1 MKNII
6 YLCLMV
12 LLPAA
17 KLYSQPVSGDALYG
31 MLGKQLTVA
40 EIEKLIIDFK
50 LNMAQYSNTGSP
62 ENTIQLLRP
71 FDKPEL
77 TLSCNEQNN
86 THITFKLT
94 NKQVQWIDIDPSF
107 SPYAAYAAERFGIS
121 SNLEQMKTFIS
132 DKQPTISPDGQ
143 WMVYLRW
150 KDAEFS
156 YFMRFKS
163 TASNPVHQPSAFAV
177 TYEPSSQNPAAVAE
191 KPAQESAAS
200 VSDMTMPNHELFNYI
215 GKPVSDTLLR
225 GWIKRYQLNGV
236 KYIDPAA
243 EGGLEYKIFGD
254 ADSLVALQKLKGGEH
269 FRYFSNSKTHYVNL
283 LELDFYKS
291 VLCAVKVNMKL
302 SALAETVVTGL
313 GFGSYKEPS
322 TTIIE
327 LRLEKY
333 KPDIEKFGLN
343 DKRYKWNDSE
353 NRYELET
360 RVELEK
366 GRYFNHFIVK
376 SMKHYREL
384 KYINPDAVAAKA
396 TEPAATTE
404 LSAAAKMYA
413 CVSGDCTSG
422 RGKANIKGTSFYYE
436 GSFKNGVP
444 HGVGKLTFSG
454 GAYAQG
460 NFANNEL
467 HGEAMFDW
475 GNGNKY
481 IGSFVNGIP
490 NGEGIYFEGANY
502 YEGPVSNGTLTCA
515 DCWRPKRNET
525 KTSYINRQQW
535 LLESIDRQRTQQKN
549 LEDYQNAPTFMQWY
563 EQRNY

>member
-1 MKNII
+1 MKNILG
-6 YLCLMV
+6 LCLMY
-12 LLPAA
+12 LLSSA

-31 MLGKQLTVA
+31 MLGKQLTAA

-50 LNMAQYSNTGSP
+50 LNMVQYSNTGSP

-94 NKQVQWIDIDPSF
+94 NKQIQSIDIDPSV
-107 SPYAAYAAERFGIS
+107 SPYAGYAAQRFGIS
-121 SNLEQMKTFIS
+121 SNLEQMKTFIK
-132 DKQPTISPDGQ
+132 DKSPTITPDGN

-163 TASNPVHQPSAFAV
+163 TASNPVHQPSAFTV
-177 TYEPSSQNPAAVAE
+177 IYVPSPQSPAAVAE
-191 KPAQESAAS
+191 KPVQQSAAS
-200 VSDMTMPNHELFNYI
+200 VPDMTMLNHELFNYI

-236 KYIDPAA
+236 KYVEQGA
-243 EGGLEYKIFGD
+243 EGGLYYKVFGD
-254 ADSLVALQKLKGGEH
+254 TDSLVAHQKLKGGEH
-269 FRYFSNSKTHYVNL
+269 FRYISNSKTHYVNL

-302 SALAETVVTGL
+302 SPLAETVVNGF

-322 TTIIE
+322 SSFVE
-327 LRLEKY
+327 MKLEKY
-333 KPDIEKFGLN
+333 KPEIEKFGLN
-343 DKRYKWNDSE
+343 DKRYKWHDSA
-353 NRYELET
+353 NNYELEM
-360 RVELEK
+360 RVEIGK
-366 GRYFNHFIVK
+366 GSYFSHFIVQSK
-376 SMKHYREL
+376 KHYREL
-384 KYINPDAVAAKA
+384 KYINPEAVAAK
-396 TEPAATTE
+396 TSQPAAGTE

-413 CVSGDCTSG
+413 CVSGDCTGG
-422 RGKANIKGTSFYYE
+422 RGKANITGTSFYYE

-444 HGVGKLTFSG
+444 HGIGKLTFTG

-467 HGEAMFDW
+467 HGEGMFDW

-481 IGSFVNGIP
+481 IGSFVKGIP
-490 NGEGIYFEGANY
+490 NGNGIYFEGANY
-502 YEGPVSNGTLTCA
+502 YEGPVSNGILTCA

-525 KTSYINRQQW
+525 GTSYINRQQW